1 VAAQDLSVAAK
12 DRGRISPY
20 GGAASTNPG
29 TPMSSQPLRS
39 LVQAL
44 RASFAL
50 AFAASLL
57 PAQTVPASAPDAA
70 TLARYDRNRNGRLDP
85 AEQAALDADRAR
97 VAFRADSFDG
107 WRSSLDLNRVLLKN
121 QHATFDL

>member
-1 VAAQDLSVAAK
+1 
-12 DRGRISPY
+12 
-20 GGAASTNPG
+20 
-29 TPMSSQPLRS
+29 MSSQPLRS